1 MPLAGHGLRPT
12 ALRQRASR
20 PQLKRDPLGRDG
32 GTLPIDVELQDEQ
45 GQTLARYDGPAVTRM
60 LVERADS
67 TSACVRF
74 IDPYGN
80 TTFNQLQLSILVREL
95 EALESRTRDGQ
106 AQVTRA
112 LLAFLRQ
119 ASDRVHTY
127 VKFIGD

>member
-1 MPLAGHGLRPT
+1 M
-12 ALRQRASR
+12 
-20 PQLKRDPLGRDG
+20 
-32 GTLPIDVELQDEQ
+32 PIDVELQDEQ
-45 GQTLARYDGPAVTRM
+45 GLTLARYDGPAVTQT
-60 LVERADS
+60 LVERADPAS
-67 TSACVRF
+67 VCVRF

-106 AQVTRA
+106 AQVIRA
-112 LLAFLRQ
+112 LLTFLHQ